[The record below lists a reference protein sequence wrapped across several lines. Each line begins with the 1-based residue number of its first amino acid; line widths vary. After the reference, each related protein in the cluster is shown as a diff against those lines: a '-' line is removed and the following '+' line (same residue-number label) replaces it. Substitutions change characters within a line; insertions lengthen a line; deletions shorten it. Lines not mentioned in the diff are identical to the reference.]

1 MASDCLAYN
10 EIEAEQITINP
21 DNRGIDYS
29 PYEKEKDNQLYF
41 NRYIKKNGGAWC
53 SDDYEMKVYEKNLS
67 KIREEKKK
75 NELLLN
81 NIYEV
86 NPNAFNKLARIY
98 MQIYKDESSRLQHQ
112 QKIFQN
118 QMAKMVSANKSDYTK
133 SNKNQ
138 YDMDRV
144 YYFFSVET
152 INDLSQDKKELAL
165 EFNAIEDEIYKVY
178 QKIPRSQFSCFF
190 QFALQKAKKE
200 TQKIDTD
207 AALKNMAL
215 NIRTIQ
221 MGFDSSDEVITKL
234 GVPTSRICQDGI
246 EIIKYKYDLINNQDN
261 QSIMFA
267 PVFGQTMQVG
277 KSVISEIQCD
287 ANGKVSFI
295 SVTKT
300 DPQAGTVDEIYKVGQ
315 RHNSTSLNS
324 L

>member
-10 EIEAEQITINP
+10 KIEAEQITINP

-53 SDDYEMKVYEKNLS
+53 SDDYEMKVYKKNLS

-81 NIYEV
+81 SVYEV
-86 NPNAFNKLARIY
+86 NPDAFNQLARIY
-98 MQIYKDESSRLQHQ
+98 RKIFKDEASRLQLE
-112 QKIFQN
+112 QKEWSKIL
-118 QMAKMVSANKSDYTK
+118 SGNKSNVEK
-133 SNKNQ
+133 SNENQ
-138 YDMDRV
+138 YDKNHPHL
-144 YYFFSVET
+144 YFPGRT
-152 INDLSQDKKELAL
+152 INCLSQDKKGLAL

-178 QKIPRSQFSCFF
+178 QKIPRSQFHLYFDLAF
-190 QFALQKAKKE
+190 QKARIE

-221 MGFDSSDEVITKL
+221 MGSDSSDEVITKL

-246 EIIKYKYDLINNQDN
+246 EIIKYKYDLIINQDN

-267 PVFGQTMQVG
+267 SVFGQTMQVG
-277 KSVISEIQCD
+277 KSVIAEIQCD
-287 ANGKVSFI
+287 ANGKVIFI

-300 DPQAGTVDEIYKVGQ
+300 DPQAGSVDEIYKVGQ
-315 RHNSTSLNS
+315 RNNSTSLNS